1 MERIAEETR
10 MKYGLMMVLFVA
22 ATACGAPKFELVDGD
37 RVVFIGNTF
46 VERDIQYNYLETLLT
61 VAWPERNVRFRN
73 MGWSGDTVFVPSRAG
88 SAPNKGFDLL
98 VEYVKDLKPT
108 VLFVA
113 YGMNESFEGEA
124 GLSRFVD
131 GYGKLLDALA
141 PTKARLIL
149 ISPIAHEDL
158 GRPLPDPEAH
168 NRQLKMY
175 TEAIGGIAEKR
186 GAAFVN
192 LFGPLSGAKENFR
205 GPITE
210 NGIHLN
216 SSGYFLATM
225 EILKQLGVKVDP
237 WRLPINARGEFN
249 DGKTEDLRRGIGQKN
264 VFFFDRYRPQ
274 NDMYIFHGRKHEQ
287 GRNAVEIPQFDK
299 FIEGKETEIAKL
311 RAMK

>member
-1 MERIAEETR
+1 
-10 MKYGLMMVLFVA
+10 MKYLIALLIATTAHA
-22 ATACGAPKFELVDGD
+22 AKFELVDGD

-61 VAWPERNVRFRN
+61 VAWPERNITFRN

-98 VEYVKDLKPT
+98 VDYVKDLKPT
-108 VLFVA
+108 VLFMA

-131 GYGKLLDALA
+131 GYDRLLDALA
-141 PTKARLIL
+141 VTKARLVF

-158 GRPLPDPEAH
+158 GRPLPEPGEH
-168 NRQLKMY
+168 NKQLKMY
-175 TEAIGGIAEKR
+175 TEAIGRIAENR
-186 GAAFVN
+186 GGAFVN
-192 LFGPLSGAKENFR
+192 LFDPLLGARDSFK

-216 SSGYFLATM
+216 SFGYFLATM
-225 EILKQLGVKVDP
+225 EILKQLEVKTDP
-237 WRLPINARGEFN
+237 WRLPFNGRGEFN
-249 DGKTEDLRRGIGQKN
+249 DGKTEDLRRVIGQKN

-299 FIEGKETEIAKL
+299 FIQGKEAEIAKL
-311 RAMK
+311 RVK